1 MKTLT
6 SKQIALNES
15 YICLQ
20 RAESKLNR
28 MREIGWFL
36 LAKTNESKKQSI
48 NEQFQIIESYK
59 HLINILSK

>member
-6 SKQIALNES
+6 SKQITLNES
-15 YICLQ
+15 YISLQ

-36 LAKTNESKKQSI
+36 LARTNESKKQSI
-48 NEQFQIIESYK
+48 NEQFMIIESYK